1 MKMKDMPGKC
11 FSSGLVLRTSEIF
24 SGWKSKM
31 IPEGIGQMGLTG
43 ILLAKA
49 VFHRALRY
57 TYHQSHPAMPPGA
70 RHAWV

>member
-1 MKMKDMPGKC
+1 MKDMPEKC

-57 TYHQSHPAMPPGA
+57 TYHQSHLAMVPSA